1 MVMRQGPVA
10 QDGDRQ
16 GEPFSV
22 AMVFGISGI
31 DPLEWDACAAGKG
44 PFLRH
49 AYLSAVEDSGLA
61 GPDNGW
67 RPAHMI
73 VRDELGLTVGAAP
86 LYLRD
91 RSTDEFWP
99 DQAWIDGFQAS
110 GGRYFPKLVME
121 VPYTPVTG
129 ARILLREG
137 APSGVADALTGAMRS
152 LAHNHG
158 LSSIHVSF
166 PDEEDRAR
174 FEKAGWLTRHTV
186 DYEWRNAGYGD
197 FTEFTAALSSRR
209 RSVMLWERR
218 KIIESG
224 VRIRDVPG
232 GRVGEADVAV
242 FLDLLA
248 DLHSRRGRRQALTM
262 DFVLRLCAAFGD
274 AVTLTFAESG
284 GVAIGAL
291 LTMEGDDCLYVRSW
305 GAREGAQLVHFEI
318 CYYRTVERAIARGLS
333 RVDSG
338 RGGPHKLARGFLP
351 KLSHAC
357 HWFLYTNMRRAVAE
371 GLELDNAKVLAAYA
385 QEQARSPFRQQAGG

>member
-10 QDGDRQ
+10 RDGDRQ
-16 GEPFSV
+16 DEPLSV
-22 AMVFGISGI
+22 AMVFGISGV

-49 AYLSAVEDSGLA
+49 AYLSAVEDGGLA
-61 GPDNGW
+61 VPENGW

-73 VRDELGLTVGAAP
+73 ARDVCGRMVGAAP

-99 DQAWIDGFQAS
+99 DQAWIDSFQAS

-137 APSGVADALTGAMRS
+137 APSGVADALSGAMRS
-152 LAHNHG
+152 LAHKHG
-158 LSSIHVSF
+158 LSSIHVGF
-166 PDEEDRAR
+166 PDEEDRAH
-174 FEKAGWLTRHTV
+174 FEQAGWLTRHAV

-197 FTEFTAALSSRR
+197 FTDFTAALSSHR

-218 KIIESG
+218 KVRESG
-224 VRIRDVPG
+224 VRFRDLPG
-232 GRVGEADVAV
+232 SRVGEADVVA

-248 DLHSRRGRRQALTM
+248 DLHNRRGRRQALTM
-262 DFVLRLCAAFGD
+262 DFVLRLCATFGD
-274 AVTLTFAESG
+274 AVTLTFAESV

-291 LTMEGDDCLYVRSW
+291 LTIEGEGCLYVRSW
-305 GAREGAQLVHFEI
+305 GAREGARLVHFET
-318 CYYRTVERAIARGLS
+318 CYYRTVEQAIARGLN
-333 RVDSG
+333 RVDGG

-357 HWFLYTNMRRAVAE
+357 HWFLHTNMRRAVAE
-371 GLELDNAKVLAAYA
+371 GLQLDNAKVLAAFT
-385 QEQARSPFRQQAGG
+385 QEQARSPFRRQAGR

>member
-1 MVMRQGPVA
+1 MVMGQGPVA

-16 GEPFSV
+16 SEPLSV
-22 AMVFGISGI
+22 AMVFGISGV

-49 AYLSAVEDSGLA
+49 AYLSAVEDGGLA
-61 GPDNGW
+61 APEHGW

-73 VRDELGLTVGAAP
+73 ARDVCGRMVGAAP

-91 RSTDEFWP
+91 RSRDEFWP
-99 DQAWIDGFQAS
+99 DQTWIDGFHAS

-129 ARILLREG
+129 ARIMLREG

-152 LAHNHG
+152 LAHKHG

-166 PDEEDRAR
+166 PDERDRAR
-174 FEKAGWLTRHTV
+174 FEAAGWLTRHAL
-186 DYEWRNAGYGD
+186 DYEWRNEGYGD
-197 FTEFTAALSSRR
+197 FTDFTAALSSRR

-218 KIIESG
+218 KIVESG
-224 VRIRDVPG
+224 VHIRDVPG
-232 GRVGEADVAV
+232 SQVGEADVAV

-248 DLHSRRGRRQALTM
+248 NLHNRRGRRQALTM

-284 GVAIGAL
+284 GIAIGAL
-291 LTMEGDDCLYVRSW
+291 LTMEGDDCLYVRNW

-318 CYYRTVERAIARGLS
+318 CYYRTIERAIARGLN
-333 RVDSG
+333 RIDGG

-357 HWFLYTNMRRAVAE
+357 HWFLHSNMRRAVAE
-371 GLELDNAKVLAAYA
+371 GLELDNAKALAALA
-385 QEQARSPFRQQAGG
+385 QEQARSPFRKPAGR